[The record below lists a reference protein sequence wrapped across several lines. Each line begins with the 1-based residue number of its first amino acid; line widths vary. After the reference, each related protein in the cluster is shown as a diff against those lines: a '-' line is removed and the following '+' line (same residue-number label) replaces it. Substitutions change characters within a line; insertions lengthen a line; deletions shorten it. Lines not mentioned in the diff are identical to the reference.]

1 MAEIG
6 FIGLGNMGGPMA
18 KNLVKA
24 GHKVKG
30 YDLVDANLKA
40 AADGGVVGVDGPA
53 EATSGVQVLIT
64 MLPAGEHVRDVYTGE
79 GRVIE
84 SAGKGTLLIDCST
97 IDVASARDVA
107 KAAAEAGLQ
116 MLDAPVSGGVAG
128 AENAALTF
136 MVGGEEEA
144 FECGKP
150 VLDAMGKAVIHAGP
164 AGNGQVAKACNNMML
179 GISMV
184 GLAEAFTLAEKQGLD
199 AQTLFDIS
207 SKASGMSWAM
217 LNHLP
222 VAGIVETSA
231 ANRDWKPGFSAAM
244 MLKDLRLAKDAALA
258 AGVSTPLGAEAEALY
273 SMFVNGGNGD
283 LDYSALIKMVQGA
296 KIE

>member
-18 KNLVKA
+18 RNLVKA
-24 GHKVKG
+24 GHQVKG
-30 YDLVDANLKA
+30 YDLVEANLKA
-40 AADGGVVGVDGPA
+40 AADGGVSRVDAPG
-53 EATSGVQVLIT
+53 EAVSGVQVVVS
-64 MLPAGEHVRDVYTGE
+64 MLPAGEHVREVYAGN

-84 SAGKGTLLIDCST
+84 KVSKGTLLIDCST
-97 IDVASARDVA
+97 IDVASARAVA
-107 KAAAEAGLQ
+107 EAASAAGLQ

-136 MVGGEEEA
+136 MVGGETEA

-150 VLDAMGKAVIHAGP
+150 VLEAMGKAVIHAGP
-164 AGNGQVAKACNNMML
+164 SGNGQVAKACNNMML
-179 GISMV
+179 GISMIA
-184 GLAEAFTLAEKQGLD
+184 LAEGFTLAEKQGLD
-199 AQTLFDIS
+199 AQTLFNIS

-222 VAGIVETSA
+222 VEGIVETSA
-231 ANRDWKPGFSAAM
+231 ANRNWQPGFAAGM

-258 AGVSTPLGAEAEALY
+258 AGVSTPLGSVAEALY
-273 SMFVNGGNGD
+273 AMFCNGGNAT
-283 LDYSALIKMVQGA
+283 LDYSAIIKMIQGA
-296 KIE
+296 KVD

>member
-18 KNLVKA
+18 RNLVKA

-30 YDLVDANLKA
+30 YDLVEANLKA
-40 AADGGVVGVDGPA
+40 ASEGGVTVVDGAA
-53 EATSGVQVLIT
+53 EAARDVQVVIS
-64 MLPAGEHVRDVYTGE
+64 MLPAGQHVREVYAGD

-97 IDVASARDVA
+97 IDVASARTVA
-107 KAAAEAGLQ
+107 EAADEAGLQ

-136 MVGGEEEA
+136 MVGGEADA

-150 VLDAMGKAVIHAGP
+150 VLEAMGKAVIHAGP
-164 AGNGQVAKACNNMML
+164 SGNGQVAKACNNMML
-179 GISMV
+179 GISMI
-184 GLAEAFTLAEKQGLD
+184 GLAEAFSLAEKQGLD
-199 AQTLFDIS
+199 ARTLFDIS

-222 VAGIVETSA
+222 VEGIVETSA
-231 ANRDWKPGFSAAM
+231 ANRDWQPGFAAGM
-244 MLKDLRLAKDAALA
+244 MLKDLRLAKDAALS
-258 AGVSTPLGAEAEALY
+258 AGVSTPLGSTAEALY
-273 SMFVNGGNGD
+273 SMFCNGGNGD
-283 LDYSALIKMVQGA
+283 IDYSAIIKMIQGA
-296 KIE
+296 KVD